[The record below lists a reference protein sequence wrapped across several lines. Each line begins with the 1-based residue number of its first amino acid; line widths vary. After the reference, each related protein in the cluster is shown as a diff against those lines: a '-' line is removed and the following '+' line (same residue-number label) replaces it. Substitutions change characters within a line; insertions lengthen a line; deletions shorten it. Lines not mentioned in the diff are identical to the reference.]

1 MGLLET
7 AAQNYYQGVDT
18 KSYQFTSL
26 EDIINQFLVVYV
38 GEEKIIGKVSRVDI
52 AFHAQRAL
60 AELSFDTF
68 KSIKSQEIVLPP
80 TLTMMIPHDYVNY
93 TKISWSDDLGVKH
106 PLYPTKHTSNP
117 FKVKQMEDGGY
128 VFHSEEQQVLINGE
142 LTESIQLGWSL
153 SNTPP
158 EKWGRGIDKI
168 FIDNER
174 LAFKSYPDIGGN
186 PITSLGRSYAVWQ
199 EIDVANISH
208 ISLRAVGERA
218 AAAYQGTQSL
228 GAISDDPII
237 TFGLSTQPGTTGQT
251 NPIHVVNP
259 SINNENIYDLLTV
272 DGDPSYVKWD
282 GGDTAATP
290 SEKSRDL
297 VDVTQHSVVYAVITS
312 NTMWNGGTTGFVN
325 FTKNNGTVIGY
336 GTYGDIDAG
345 LPGGATA
352 GNFTTNYIDSME
364 LDALVIDPDL
374 TLETSTTW
382 ANYKSGTPSENQST
396 YDDDN
401 YWPLDRERYGSEP
414 FHTQVNGSF
423 FIDNP
428 RNLINFSSNISG
440 KTVILDYI
448 SDSLGTDGEM
458 QVHKFAEEA
467 VYKWILHAVLSTR
480 IGIPE
485 YIVNR
490 YKKEKFAAI
499 RQAKL
504 RLSNIKLEEITQ
516 VLRGKSKW
524 IKH

>member
-7 AAQNYYQGVDT
+7 AAQNYYQGIDT

>member
-1 MGLLET
+1 MGLIKT
-7 AAQNYYQGVDT
+7 SQQNYYQGVET

-38 GEEKIIGKVSRVDI
+38 GEEKVISKANRVDV

-68 KSIKSQEIVLPP
+68 KSVKSQEIVLPP
-80 TLTMMIPHDYVNY
+80 SLTMMLPHDYVNY
-93 TKISWSDDLGVKH
+93 TKVSWSDSSGIKR

-117 FKVKQMEDGGY
+117 FKVKQIENGNY

-153 SNTPP
+153 SNIVHRYA
-158 EKWGRGIDKI
+158 RGEDKI
-168 FIDNER
+168 YIDNER
-174 LAFKSYPDIGGN
+174 LAFDSYPDLFGN
-186 PITSLGRSYAVWQ
+186 PIVSFGRSLAAWQ
-199 EIDVANISH
+199 EIDVTNISH
-208 ISLRAVGERA
+208 ISLKAIGERA
-218 AAAYQGTQSL
+218 AAAYQGTASA

-237 TFGLSTQPGTTGQT
+237 TFGLSTQPGTAGQT

-259 SINNENIYDLLTV
+259 SINNEDIYDLLTV

-282 GGDTAATP
+282 GADTAATP
-290 SEKSRDL
+290 TEKSRDL
-297 VDVTQHSVVYAVITS
+297 VDVTQHSIVYAVVTS
-312 NTMWNGGTTGFVN
+312 NTGWNGGTTGFMN
-325 FTKNNGTVIGY
+325 FTKANGSVIGN
-336 GTYGDIDAG
+336 GTYG
-345 LPGGATA
+345 TA
-352 GNFTTNYIDSME
+352 DGVTSGNKTTNYIDSME

-382 ANYKSGTPSENQST
+382 TNYKAST
-396 YDDDN
+396 NESTVNDYNYDTEIYDLN
-401 YWPLDRERYGSEP
+401 VGKRYGADPSSA
-414 FHTQVNGSF
+414 QINGSF

-428 RNLINFSSNISG
+428 RNVINFSSSVSG
-440 KTVILDYI
+440 KTIILDYI

-467 VYKWILHAVLSTR
+467 MYKCIAYAILSTR

-490 YKKEKFAAI
+490 YKREKFAAI

-516 VLRGKSKW
+516 IFRGKSKQ

>member
-7 AAQNYYQGVDT
+7 AAQNYYRGVDT

-336 GTYGDIDAG
+336 GTYGDVDG
-345 LPGGATA
+345 TVA

>member
-7 AAQNYYQGVDT
+7 SAQNYYQGVDT

-26 EDIINQFLVVYV
+26 EDIINQFIVVYV
-38 GEEKIIGKVSRVDI
+38 GEEKMINKANRVDV

-68 KSIKSQEIVLPP
+68 KSIKSQEIILPP
-80 TLTMMIPHDYVNY
+80 SLTMLLPHDYVNY
-93 TKISWSDDLGVKH
+93 TKISWSDSSGIKH

-158 EKWGRGIDKI
+158 EKWARGIDKI

-174 LAFKSYPDIGGN
+174 LAFKSYPDLGGN
-186 PITSLGRSYAVWQ
+186 PIGSFGRSYAVWQ
-199 EIDVANISH
+199 EIDVSNISH

-218 AAAYQGTQSL
+218 AAAYQGTGSS

-259 SINNENIYDLLTV
+259 SINNEDIYDLLTV
-272 DGDPSYVKWD
+272 DGDVSYVKWD
-282 GGDTAATP
+282 GSDTAATP
-290 SEKSRDL
+290 SEKSKDL
-297 VDVTQHSVVYAVITS
+297 VDVTQHDVVYAVVTS
-312 NTMWNGGTTGFVN
+312 NTMWNGGTTGFMN
-325 FTKNNGTVIGY
+325 FTKANGSVIGY
-336 GTYGDIDAG
+336 GTYGDVDG
-345 LPGGATA
+345 TTA

-382 ANYKSGTPSENQST
+382 ANYKSATPSENQNS
-396 YDDDN
+396 YDDDT
-401 YWPLDRERYGSEP
+401 YWPWRDERYGIEP
-414 FHTQVNGSF
+414 SHAQVNGSF

-428 RNLINFSSNISG
+428 RNLINFSSNING

-467 VYKWILHAVLSTR
+467 MYKWIMHAVLSTR
-480 IGIPE
+480 ANTPE
-485 YIVNR
+485 YIVR
-490 YKKEKFAAI
+490 
-499 RQAKL
+499 
-504 RLSNIKLEEITQ
+504 RLSLIHI
-516 VLRGKSKW
+516 
-524 IKH
+524 

>member
-1 MGLLET
+1 MGLLKT
-7 AAQNYYQGVDT
+7 SQQSYYQGINK

-38 GEEKIIGKVSRVDI
+38 GEEKTIGKANRVDV

-68 KSIKSQEIVLPP
+68 KSIKSQEIELPP
-80 TLTMMIPHDYVNY
+80 TLTMMLPHDYVNY
-93 TKISWSDDLGVKH
+93 TKISWSDSSGIKH

-117 FKVKQMEDGGY
+117 FKIKQMENGNY
-128 VFHSEEQQVLINGE
+128 VFGSEQEQVLINGE

-153 SNTPP
+153 SNIPNQ
-158 EKWGRGIDKI
+158 KWARGEDKI

-174 LAFKSYPDIGGN
+174 LAFKSYPDIFGN
-186 PITSLGRSYAVWQ
+186 PLVSFGRSYAVWQ
-199 EIDVANISH
+199 EIDVTNISH

-218 AAAYQGTQSL
+218 AAAYQGTGTS

-237 TFGLSTQPGTTGQT
+237 TFGLSTQPGTSGQT
-251 NPIHVVNP
+251 NPIHPVNP

-272 DGDPSYVKWD
+272 DGDVSYVKWD
-282 GGDTAATP
+282 GSDTAATA
-290 SEKSRDL
+290 SEKSKDL
-297 VDVTQHSVVYAVITS
+297 VDVTQHDVVYAVVTS

-325 FTKNNGTVIGY
+325 FTKSNGSVISY
-336 GTYGDIDAG
+336 GTYGDVDG
-345 LPGGATA
+345 TVA
-352 GNFTTNYIDSME
+352 GNSTTNYIDSME
-364 LDALVIDPDL
+364 LNAIVIEPDL

-382 ANYKSGTPSENQST
+382 TNYKSSTPSENNN
-396 YDDDN
+396 DDYEDDS
-401 YWPLDRERYGSEP
+401 YWYWRNKRYGLEP
-414 FHTQVNGSF
+414 SHAQVNGSF
-423 FIDNP
+423 FIDDS
-428 RNLINFSSNISG
+428 RNVINFSSNVSG

-458 QVHKFAEEA
+458 QVHKLAEDA
-467 VYKWILHAVLSTR
+467 MYKCILCDLMSTR
-480 IGIPE
+480 MIVPE
-485 YIVNR
+485 YAIRR

-499 RQAKL
+499 RKAKL